1 MIFQYTALVTQPSAV
16 CVTSL
21 RRRRS
26 TCRLF
31 VSLDVIIRNRQ
42 IGWYRTGIENGK
54 IGNRGIRQ
62 AQIQPAA
69 AAQEQAGRDQQERG
83 GGNMGSIVPI
93 APSATKKNPA
103 TIWSLLLN
111 QYDLLYPANIPYP
124 VGLSLPKIKM
134 IGFGIM
140 DVVVVYASRR

>member
-54 IGNRGIRQ
+54 IGNHGIHQ
-62 AQIQPAA
+62 PQVQPAA
-69 AAQEQAGRDQQERG
+69 AAQEQASRDQQERRG
-83 GGNMGSIVPI
+83 GQNG
-93 APSATKKNPA
+93 
-103 TIWSLLLN
+103 
-111 QYDLLYPANIPYP
+111 QYSTDRTERDKEKPGDEMEP
-124 VGLSLPKIKM
+124 VVESE
-134 IGFGIM
+134 
-140 DVVVVYASRR
+140 